1 MIESYRFGQIVID
14 GHAFSDDVIVF
25 PHRVQPDWWR
35 KEGHLLHV
43 EDIQKAVDETKPRV
57 LVVGTG
63 KFGVMK
69 IAQEVS
75 EYLVSEDIVLHA
87 EKTDKATKIYNRLI
101 LTDPKIL
108 GAFHLTC

>member
-25 PHRVQPDWWR
+25 PQRV
-35 KEGHLLHV
+35 H
-43 EDIQKAVDETKPRV
+43 ETKPRV